1 MRSRSLI
8 ITSSAILLCLSP
20 VIAAQDAS
28 LSSPLIPLKG
38 AALTE
43 TFDGKTM
50 DGIYKVARERSGTN
64 KFTESFNS
72 DGTTEYFEGPL
83 VDKGQWIVRG
93 SLLCFRYDG
102 ALSGGISCFNV
113 YKAGTCIYS
122 YNPANIGTNGF
133 PINDNLWSVK
143 IITRGDISTCDDL
156 TS

>member
-20 VIAAQDAS
+20 VIAAQDSS

-38 AALTE
+38 LELTE

-83 VDKGQWIVRG
+83 VE
-93 SLLCFRYDG
+93 
-102 ALSGGISCFNV
+102 
-113 YKAGTCIYS
+113 
-122 YNPANIGTNGF
+122 
-133 PINDNLWSVK
+133 
-143 IITRGDISTCDDL
+143 
-156 TS
+156 